1 MFNLQVRVTK
11 SQGNS
16 KPGPSFGA
24 GTGSR
29 KKVKYLEKYPSKT
42 LSQSKLP
49 KTESVFLSLIANI
62 QNDEES
68 SKHPNSMTLM
78 TDRSIKEAA
87 KTVCGD
93 IKAVWRNHFSSAL
106 IDGSS
111 EERIIQ
117 SDTMILRNLNKLVQ
131 EWKDLERLE
140 RRTDRQAL
148 FDKKLKDWKEKMKLP
163 MDISKANADEIIDK
177 SKIIEKEAEKIH
189 LKQQLSIEQPGTV
202 AGLDKR
208 QQKRDLRAK
217 KSQESF
223 EKRWKEARNN
233 NQQTEQ
239 PADEIEEDSNEE
251 EDEEG
256 EYKSSSSRPRK
267 RKINIVGPISLAADG
282 RGLSI
287 RDRTVLAAESVK
299 AAGIDVQDTNIS
311 VGSAY
316 YHAKKSRVEVSKK
329 VQEEFQCPDHVSV
342 HWDSK
347 MVDCFVFRFRN
358 KTREN
363 LVFLLFLAKNAQYVG

>member
-1 MFNLQVRVTK
+1 M
-11 SQGNS
+11 
-16 KPGPSFGA
+16 
-24 GTGSR
+24 
-29 KKVKYLEKYPSKT
+29 KYLEKYPSKT

-68 SKHPNSMTLM
+68 SKHPNSKTLM

-163 MDISKANADEIIDK
+163 
-177 SKIIEKEAEKIH
+177 
-189 LKQQLSIEQPGTV
+189 
-202 AGLDKR
+202 
-208 QQKRDLRAK
+208 
-217 KSQESF
+217 
-223 EKRWKEARNN
+223 
-233 NQQTEQ
+233 
-239 PADEIEEDSNEE
+239 
-251 EDEEG
+251 
-256 EYKSSSSRPRK
+256 
-267 RKINIVGPISLAADG
+267 
-282 RGLSI
+282 
-287 RDRTVLAAESVK
+287 
-299 AAGIDVQDTNIS
+299 
-311 VGSAY
+311 
-316 YHAKKSRVEVSKK
+316 
-329 VQEEFQCPDHVSV
+329 
-342 HWDSK
+342 
-347 MVDCFVFRFRN
+347 
-358 KTREN
+358 
-363 LVFLLFLAKNAQYVG
+363 